1 MCLIAFAL
9 HASSHWPLV
18 IAANRDEFLD
28 RPTVPLAR
36 WKTPAGQVIVSGR
49 DLRAGGAWFGV
60 TAGGLGG
67 LNGLDGR
74 VAFLTN
80 VRDADALSAPRSRGE
95 LVTRWLESQTSADDF
110 LAGLAADATAFAGFN
125 LVVGDI
131 EGSQWHWVTN
141 RPSQGYPAKTLHH
154 EALKPG
160 IYGLSNAALDSP
172 WPKTTQLKTA
182 LGQSLRAHE
191 AGGDLHALQA
201 DLWQALGSRERA
213 EAAHLPRTGIPLARE
228 EALSSAFV
236 EMPEQGYGT
245 RSSTLLTASAGAGGW
260 EVQMEEREHLRTAV
274 QPGQAL
280 TQDWQ
285 VRRESLHWPLA
296 SAVLSDFPSATAA

>member
-9 HASSHWPLV
+9 HASARWPLV

-60 TAGGLGG
+60 TSGGLGG
-67 LNGLDGR
+67 PIGPGGR
-74 VAFLTN
+74 IAFLTN
-80 VRDADALSAPRSRGE
+80 VREAEALPAPRSRGE
-95 LVTRWLESQTSADDF
+95 LVTRWLESQIGAEKF
-110 LAGLAADATAFAGFN
+110 VAGLAADPTAFAGFN
-125 LVVGDI
+125 LVVGSIQRD
-131 EGSQWHWVTN
+131 QWHWVTN
-141 RPSQGYPAKTLHH
+141 RPSQSHLAKALHY
-154 EALKPG
+154 EALRPG

-172 WPKTTQLKTA
+172 WPKTTQLKDA

-191 AGGDLHALQA
+191 AGGDLAALRA
-201 DLWQALGSRERA
+201 DLWHALGSRERA

-236 EMPEQGYGT
+236 EMPEHGYGT

-260 EVQMEEREHLRTAV
+260 EVQMEEREHLREAV
-274 QPGQAL
+274 QPGQVL
-280 TQDWQ
+280 NQDWQ
-285 VRRESLHWPLA
+285 VRRESFHWPLA
-296 SAVLSDFPSATAA
+296 SAILSDLPSATAA